1 MGGVR
6 DITYHMPQINTPV
19 VTEAAIMTKMAEL
32 NRRDF
37 AVIFAVTGGNGTGK
51 THLAKR
57 LLANLPFHQSFN
69 LGLVTKTIR
78 CLTDMNDVTMLENF
92 RDVRADA
99 LFLRVIQYSCDE
111 YQRNGVNVLIDG
123 VQIDSE
129 VLGDD
134 TAILGGIIL
143 NVAKPIRLQRN
154 DRPTTHFKRT
164 LVVQSEA
171 DMPHYVENEGFR
183 AIDNSGSFDETYRAT
198 LEWLDRLLDKK
209 LDEVNDN
216 V

>member
-1 MGGVR
+1 
-6 DITYHMPQINTPV
+6 
-19 VTEAAIMTKMAEL
+19 MTKMAEL
-32 NRRDF
+32 NRRDV

-51 THLAKR
+51 THLAKQ
-57 LLANLPFHQSFN
+57 LLTNLPFHQSFN
-69 LGLVTKTIR
+69 LGQVTKTIR

-92 RDVRADA
+92 RDARADA
-99 LFLRVIQYSCDE
+99 LFLRVIQYSSRE

-129 VLGDD
+129 ALRDD

-143 NVAKPIRLQRN
+143 DVAKPIRLQRN

-164 LVVQSEA
+164 LAVQSDTDTPE
-171 DMPHYVENEGFR
+171 YVENDDFR
-183 AIDNSGSFDETYRAT
+183 IIDNNGSFNETYYAA
-198 LEWLDRLLDKK
+198 LEWLDTLLDRK
-209 LDEVNDN
+209 LSETNVN